1 MKFCALPRS
10 SLSADDTGLTGFPT
24 RGDSMSSEPPL
35 PRHSVWIPETF
46 RALLEAAPDAMLIVD
61 QEGRIALANNQ
72 ATRLFGY
79 GDGEL
84 DGENVEKLVPL
95 RYRYK
100 YPGTRCGI
108 FQRATDARH
117 GRWVG
122 T

>member
-1 MKFCALPRS
+1 
-10 SLSADDTGLTGFPT
+10 
-24 RGDSMSSEPPL
+24 
-35 PRHSVWIPETF
+35 
-46 RALLEAAPDAMLIVD
+46 MLIVD